1 MSKLNKAALVI
12 IATAPI
18 GLAIYAF
25 VFMVRSEL
33 AFDEAACPYVERET
47 RDVDDGVRVREDERT
62 CQPGVEEHRWVL
74 LREDREALPIGQRR
88 LEAGL
93 YEGYSW
99 SARMEHGRVRLEI
112 RNPGQD
118 PRVFQG
124 PVPDGG
130 EG

>member
-1 MSKLNKAALVI
+1 MSRLKKAALIV

-18 GLAIYAF
+18 GLAIYVL

-33 AFDEAACPYVERET
+33 AFDEAACPYVEREM
-47 RDVDDGVRVREDERT
+47 RDVEDGIRVREDERT

-74 LREDREALPIGQRR
+74 LQEGREALPIGQRR
-88 LEAGL
+88 LEAAL

-99 SARMEHGRVRLEI
+99 SARMEQGRVRLEI
-112 RNPGQD
+112 SNPGQD
-118 PRVFQG
+118 LRIFQG

-130 EG
+130 DR